1 MSELQ
6 KLALDLYKG
15 DVTNYSA
22 KESNEVLRK
31 ALIELAGG
39 NETITYK
46 QFRKAKV
53 EFFEIIEEI
62 LTPLVIEGIEDQ
74 FSRFAEVR
82 NLAWGDTNVFHVENS
97 DLFQVATVADGN
109 GNIRRQ
115 RIHNGQFTVDVQ
127 TKAIKIYEELYR
139 FLAGR
144 IDWVGLVNKVAKS
157 YVQEVANDVYATL
170 YNSFDQLKA
179 AYKVSAAYSEAALT
193 ELIQHVEAATGAEAI
208 ILGTKKALAKVAPA
222 VVGDASKDERNRIG
236 YYGVFNGTEL
246 QEIRQ
251 AHKPGTDAF
260 AINDDFLMVVPTL
273 DDKMI
278 KIVNEGDALIEE
290 GQATADKTKEYEF
303 IMKSGIACVPAAKYG
318 IFRLA

>member
-1 MSELQ
+1 MSELK
-6 KLALDLYKG
+6 KLSLDLYKG
-15 DVTNYSA
+15 DVTNYST

-31 ALIELAGG
+31 ALVELAGG

-74 FSRFAEVR
+74 FASFAEVR
-82 NLAWGDTNVFHVENS
+82 NLAWGDTNVFHVPNTE
-97 DLFQVATVADGN
+97 LFQVATVADGN
-109 GNIRRQ
+109 GNVRRQ

-157 YVQEVANDVYATL
+157 YVQEVANDVYTTL

-179 AYKVSAAYSEAALT
+179 TYKASAAFDEDTLLEMA
-193 ELIQHVEAATGAEAI
+193 QHVEAATGAEVM

-222 VVGDASKDERNRIG
+222 VVGDASRDDRNRIG
-236 YYGVFNGTEL
+236 YYGVFNGISL
-246 QEIRQ
+246 QEIKQ

-260 AINDDFLMVVPTL
+260 AINDDFLLVVPTL
-273 DDKMI
+273 DDKMV

-303 IMKSGIACVPAAKYG
+303 IMKSGIACVPSARYG